1 MASNPSNAGGGAGG
15 AGTGGGGGPA
25 SSNRS
30 PFPSHYR
37 YSHGRA
43 AAAAAGTGA
52 AAAAAGVPSSSTA
65 VRANASRLSLE
76 GGGGMMGLG
85 DMIHDATTTPGGAA
99 ASSAIH
105 SPFVQGLLR
114 FSPNNANSSSVNH
127 AAGGGVGAAS
137 GTGTTGLSP
146 FNRRNRTRF
155 FESSNNNKNANTN
168 ANINANNPT
177 SIINSEYHH
186 SSSRGGGLPKLHTST
201 AAKNNNNTT
210 GASSR
215 NSSSSTM
222 MIDGIP
228 VDHLRQLATLSLLD
242 SPCGSSGCN
251 GSASNGSGGSGSG
264 SSSSIFY
271 ASLLYSKTRTPRDAL
286 LLAQAHLHA
295 AEYAACLRVLEE
307 CGILQ
312 SLHPWDGLLL
322 ACAALAATGDWQ
334 ALLDVVEDACR
345 LAAVVPPN
353 YNNNRGDGG
362 FYNINNNSGD
372 NPDQGNNINN
382 THYSAATAGIVTF
395 RTNLVAASRPLE
407 DDDDF
412 GWEALK
418 ESIDETTAA
427 AAAQMGDGP
436 NNNLSTLLTT
446 TTIHP
451 LARLCW
457 WRGRAYHEMGHGLRA
472 ATYWKRALR
481 MDCRMQQAWEALLER
496 HLLTPIEAHEF
507 ISSISFVI
515 GSGSN
520 SSDGCF
526 SRSDSLEWLKALYLA
541 RIELTTQDRSI
552 SSSNNNKSM
561 MATTMENYNNNPAD
575 IDNSTAHFNSSTLNA
590 NNNNNSA
597 MSFSIMRGPPNLDAS
612 SIRMSTPS
620 MFHAIGGDAAGGGGG
635 MINFSSAL
643 SPVVANNKNENSIH
657 NNNNI
662 NVATTINDLQDG
674 LGGKMK
680 PIQTDVD
687 EAFDKLWNEYKL
699 HDSPQVLAMAARR
712 AYRHYDWT
720 RALQYCE
727 QLAQLDPSLSDAAFC
742 YIASLVVLGHKR
754 VLFRLAHE
762 WVEAS
767 PKSAKAWFA
776 VGAYYFSCERY
787 HVAQRH
793 FCRATRLDPQCTEAW
808 IAFGCSFAACDE
820 SDQALASFRAAQRLS
835 PGEHTSLL
843 YMGMEYVR
851 TNHLVLAHYFLQSAK
866 ASSGGDPLCLHEI
879 GVLAIQNG
887 QHQDAVAWF
896 QRALAAAVGGEGLQD
911 SIDSCLDPYWE
922 PTLFNLGH
930 AYRKTRRLHA
940 AAQCFARCVSLCP
953 EKFSTYSALAFTQH
967 LMGDVDTA
975 INYYHQALSCKPDD
989 AFSTEMLNRAL
1000 EEALTINTLTNA
1012 TNLSH
1017 YHHHPSASLATASG
1031 AVAQSQLFM
1040 SPAAPLGLSTSSISR
1055 KDDSMMSEETES
1067 SDVDMSGM

>member
-1 MASNPSNAGGGAGG
+1 MMMAG
-15 AGTGGGGGPA
+15 
-25 SSNRS
+25 
-30 PFPSHYR
+30 
-37 YSHGRA
+37 
-43 AAAAAGTGA
+43 
-52 AAAAAGVPSSSTA
+52 
-65 VRANASRLSLE
+65 E
-76 GGGGMMGLG
+76 
-85 DMIHDATTTPGGAA
+85 MIHDATGGAGSA
-99 ASSAIH
+99 AVH
-105 SPFVQGLLR
+105 SPFVQGVLR
-114 FSPNNANSSSVNH
+114 FSPNNSSSVNH
-127 AAGGGVGAAS
+127 NNNVVGGVAGAS
-137 GTGTTGLSP
+137 GTTGLSP

-155 FESSNNNKNANTN
+155 FESSNKNNKNTTSNNNTTTATTGVN
-168 ANINANNPT
+168 ANATNNNSDYQPT
-177 SIINSEYHH
+177 
-186 SSSRGGGLPKLHTST
+186 RGLPKLST
-201 AAKNNNNTT
+201 AAAAAATSKSKSTST
-210 GASSR
+210 ST
-215 NSSSSTM
+215 STM
-222 MIDGIP
+222 MMDGIP
-228 VDHLRQLATLSLLD
+228 VDHLRHLATQSLLD
-242 SPCGSSGCN
+242 SSPC
-251 GSASNGSGGSGSG
+251 GSGSG
-264 SSSSIFY
+264 SCSSSSSSTFY
-271 ASLLYSKTRTPRDAL
+271 ASLLYSKTRTPTDAL
-286 LLAQAHLHA
+286 LLSQAHLHA
-295 AEYAACLRVLEE
+295 QGYAACLRVLEE

-334 ALLDVVEDACR
+334 ALLEVLEDACR
-345 LAAVVPPN
+345 LATAVPDHN
-353 YNNNRGDGG
+353 S
-362 FYNINNNSGD
+362 INNNS
-372 NPDQGNNINN
+372 N

-418 ESIDETTAA
+418 ESIDETTTAA
-427 AAAQMGDGP
+427 AHMDVNHLP
-436 NNNLSTLLTT
+436 STT
-446 TTIHP
+446 TSTIHP

-507 ISSISFVI
+507 ISSISFNI
-515 GSGSN
+515 SSSGGGGRN
-520 SSDGCF
+520 ENVDN
-526 SRSDSLEWLKALYLA
+526 LEWLKALYLA
-541 RIELTTQDRSI
+541 RIELTTQDRSS
-552 SSSNNNKSM
+552 SSSNANKPV
-561 MATTMENYNNNPAD
+561 MATTMDNYYNNPAD
-575 IDNSTAHFNSSTLNA
+575 ISDMAAHFNNTTMNA
-590 NNNNNSA
+590 NNNNSA
-597 MSFSIMRGPPNLDAS
+597 MSFSIIRGPPNLDAS

-620 MFHAIGGDAAGGGGG
+620 MFHHAVGEDATGVGGGL
-635 MINFSSAL
+635 NFSSAL
-643 SPVVANNKNENSIH
+643 SPVVANNNKSKNNIH
-657 NNNNI
+657 NNHTN
-662 NVATTINDLQDG
+662 NVATANSDLQDG
-674 LGGKMK
+674 LVEKMK
-680 PIQTDVD
+680 PIQADVD

-699 HDSPQVLAMAARR
+699 HDSPQVLAVAARR
-712 AYRHYDWT
+712 AYRHYDWKG
-720 RALQYCE
+720 ALQYCE

-879 GVLAIQNG
+879 GVLAMQKG
-887 QHQDAVAWF
+887 QHEDSVAWF
-896 QRALAAAVGGEGLQD
+896 QRALAAAVGGDGLQD

-930 AYRKTRRLHA
+930 AYRKTRRLQA

-953 EKFSTYSALAFTQH
+953 ERFSTYSALAFTQH
-967 LMGDVDTA
+967 LMGNVDTA

-1017 YHHHPSASLATASG
+1017 YHHPSATLAAG
-1031 AVAQSQLFM
+1031 AGAQSQSHLFM